1 MYAAWTL
8 ERQAFRLTSA
18 LNKGAWM
25 NTDETQS
32 NQASGRTTVRRA
44 YVDLGFPADGATEY
58 FKRRRLWQGTLPLL
72 RGHRGEFYQFN
83 GKVFQRLED
92 KELQADA
99 YTFLRDVDREQ
110 AKKTYVESMMANL
123 YAMCRI
129 PSQVAFPAYLE
140 GRTWETKVDW
150 IAVQNGVL
158 DVQALIG
165 GENVVLKPH
174 TPAFVA
180 TVLLP
185 FAYDAFAECPRWH
198 RFVEEVLPDPDSR
211 RLLQEIFGYCLTYDL
226 SQQKFFLFLGDGGN
240 GKGVITRILRMLLGE
255 ENVSTVPLTHLGKRF
270 YLVGTMGKLVN
281 FCNEV
286 DNARDL
292 DEAVIKQFTGE
303 DPMQFERKYK
313 EVFSAMPT
321 AKLIISGNAWLPFKD
336 RSEGMWRRLVPLHFP
351 INIPEARQN
360 KNLTRD
366 LLPQLSGIF
375 NWAVEG
381 LCRLRQQGRFTIP
394 AGSEVMIGQ
403 FRLEAN
409 NALRFLEESTVENG
423 NGYVGTVALYT
434 RYRDWCVRNGH
445 QALDHNEFVRE
456 VTRKY
461 PGVKKRRRGEDGM
474 KVTSFIGLS
483 MT

>member
-1 MYAAWTL
+1 M
-8 ERQAFRLTSA
+8 
-18 LNKGAWM
+18 
-25 NTDETQS
+25 
-32 NQASGRTTVRRA
+32 
-44 YVDLGFPADGATEY
+44 DLRFPADGATQY
-58 FKRRRLWQGTLPLL
+58 FKYRRLWQGGLPLL
-72 RGHRGEFYQFN
+72 RGHRAEFYQYRGN
-83 GKVFQRLED
+83 VFQRLED
-92 KELQADA
+92 KELKADV
-99 YTFLRDVDREQ
+99 YTVLREVDRQ
-110 AKKTYVESMMANL
+110 WAKKTYVESMIENL
-123 YAMCRI
+123 YSMCRI
-129 PSQVAFPAYLE
+129 PSQVAFPAYLD
-140 GRTWETKVDW
+140 GRTWETKADW

-158 DVQALIG
+158 DVRALIR

-174 TPAFVA
+174 SPAFVA

-185 FAYDAFAECPRWH
+185 FAYDAFAECSGWH
-198 RFVEEVLPDPDSR
+198 RFVEEILPDTDSR

-240 GKGVITRILRMLLGE
+240 GKGVITRLLRTLLGE

-351 INIPEARQN
+351 VNIPEPRQN

-366 LLPQLSGIF
+366 LLSELSGIF
-375 NWAVEG
+375 NWSVEG
-381 LCRLRQQGRFTIP
+381 LCRLRQQGRFTMP
-394 AGSEVMIGQ
+394 MASQALIGQ

-409 NALRFLEESTVENG
+409 NALRFLEEATVQDTNAS
-423 NGYVGTVALYT
+423 VGTVELYG
-434 RYRDWCVRNGH
+434 RYRDWCGANGH
-445 QALDHNEFVRE
+445 QALDHNQFGRE

-461 PGVKKRRRGEDGM
+461 PRMTKHRRGPR
-474 KVTSFIGLS
+474 KVMAFIGLS